1 MMRLLVVGLLG
12 LGCVCVA
19 HAQEIV
25 AIGNATGE
33 STLVNFAGTSAA
45 KVTLIEPTD
54 TIGAATASPATGSDG
69 APWFSTAIG
78 SPNPSTIFAAPAPA
92 AKPAPEPKFLYGGRD
107 DYRWQLGLGATWIR
121 FRSSIFNASAVGLK
135 TSLTYYTND
144 WFAIEGNV
152 TAAFA
157 PEIFDREH
165 VKLLIY
171 GAGPKIAWR
180 QKRWEPWAHVIF
192 GGAHEQPQ
200 TAGNSRNAYS
210 VQAGGGADYRWN
222 PRVSF
227 RLEGDYIRT
236 GFFKESQNNFQLAGS
251 LVFHF

>member
-1 MMRLLVVGLLG
+1 MMRPLVVGLLG

-25 AIGNATGE
+25 ATGNETGE

-45 KVTLIEPTD
+45 KVTLIEPMD
-54 TIGAATASPATGSDG
+54 TIGEAIASPATGSASPG
-69 APWFSTAIG
+69 FSTAIT
-78 SPNPSTIFAAPAPA
+78 SPNPSTLFAAPAPA
-92 AKPAPEPKFLYGGRD
+92 ATPAPQPKFLYGGRD
-107 DYRWQLGLGATWIR
+107 DYRWQLGLGATLVN
-121 FRSSIFNASAVGLK
+121 FRSSIFNASAVGIK

-152 TAAFA
+152 SAAFA
-157 PEIFDREH
+157 PQIFDREH

-180 QKRWEPWAHVIF
+180 QKRWEPWAHAIL

-200 TAGNSRNAYS
+200 TAGNSRNTYS
-210 VQAGGGADYRWN
+210 IQAGGGADYRWN
-222 PRVSF
+222 PRLSF

-236 GFFKESQNNFQLAGS
+236 GFFKQSQNNLQVAGGI
-251 LVFHF
+251 VFHF